1 MSDPDN
7 RGAVASSNDDA
18 DRFGERG
25 DSILD
30 ALDMEGVED
39 IEVGFER
46 PVCTPRLAIFD

>member
-1 MSDPDN
+1 MSDPEN

-18 DRFGERG
+18 DRFGERR

-46 PVCTPRLAIFD
+46 PVSYPRPATFD